1 MRTAPLTVQLALL
14 GAAKR
19 LELAGIAGAQRDV
32 RYLMAHVMGLE
43 RDRLSILMS
52 EVIDPE
58 PFDRFASMVEKRMQG
73 VPVSRIIGER
83 LFYGRRFKVADAV
96 LDPRPETEVL
106 VEAAL
111 DAPFTRLLDLGTGS
125 GCIAVTLLAEREQ
138 VTGMAGD
145 LSDAALAVA
154 GENAARHG
162 VSDRL
167 TLVQS
172 DWYGA
177 TPGNFDLVVSNP
189 PYIAEAEMQ
198 GLSVEV
204 RDHDPR
210 MALTDGGDGLSAYRA
225 ITAGINAV
233 LSPGGRLLVEIGPT
247 QGGAVSALFRGAGLE
262 DVRVLPDL
270 DGRDRVV
277 SGYRPT

>member
-1 MRTAPLTVQLALL
+1 VRREPLTVQRALL

-19 LELAGIAGAQRDV
+19 LEAAGIGGAQRDV
-32 RYLMAHVMGLE
+32 RYLMAHVMGVE

-58 PFDRFASMVEKRMQG
+58 TFDRFSELVVRRGLG
-73 VPVSRIIGER
+73 VPVSRIVGER
-83 LFYGRRFKVADAV
+83 LFYGRSFTVTGAV
-96 LDPRPETEVL
+96 LDPRPETEIL

-111 DAPFTRLLDLGTGS
+111 EGPFGRLLDLGTGS

-138 VTGMAGD
+138 ATAMAGD
-145 LSDAALAVA
+145 LSEDALTVA
-154 GENAARHG
+154 SGNATRHG

-172 DWYGA
+172 DWYDA

-189 PYIAEAEMQ
+189 PYIAEAEMG

-233 LSPGGRLLVEIGPT
+233 LDPGGRLLVEIGPT
-247 QGGAVSALFRGAGLE
+247 QGDAVGALFRGAGLE
-262 DVRVLPDL
+262 DIRVLPDL
-270 DGRDRVV
+270 DGRDRAV
-277 SGYRPT
+277 SGYRPR